1 MLLFSKSR
9 AGFYRWTCSITFRRG
24 VLSKRYG
31 KRIGTLLSVIFIH
44 SLDRSGYECLVERVD
59 ILLDSYPSPAA
70 TGTAAGSIFPVYPAF
85 RPALLQRVQ
94 NENPLERLSAG
105 CLSDLSALRNSQR
118 CESFSALKSSF
129 LKMQ

>member
-1 MLLFSKSR
+1 MAFK
-9 AGFYRWTCSITFRRG
+9 RG

-44 SLDRSGYECLVERVD
+44 PVDRSGYECLVERVN
-59 ILLDSYPSPAA
+59 ILLDPYPSPAA
-70 TGTAAGSIFPVYPAF
+70 TGTAAGSIFPVFPTS
-85 RPALLQRVQ
+85 RPALLQRVL